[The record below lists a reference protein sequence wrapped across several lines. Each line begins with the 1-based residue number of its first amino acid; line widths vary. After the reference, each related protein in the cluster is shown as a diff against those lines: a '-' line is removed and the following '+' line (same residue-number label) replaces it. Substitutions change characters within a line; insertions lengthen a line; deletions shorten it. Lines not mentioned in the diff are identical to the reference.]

1 MPWYENESILPFD
14 PYVSDNS
21 YGWYFFTSAPGLN
34 GFSVKAKGDAKVW
47 INGEKAKSFYE
58 GNLLNVKTNKTIKEP
73 ADAAIRIKLPFG
85 IKGGAGMAGELIQNT
100 GTGIIERGRLGSNR
114 RTAQLF
120 RRYKIYPECRYQSGN
135 ARRKGFA

>member
-34 GFSVKAKGDAKVW
+34 GFSVKTKGDAKVW

-58 GNLLNVKTNKTIKEP
+58 GNLLNAKTDKTIK
-73 ADAAIRIKLPFG
+73 R
-85 IKGGAGMAGELIQNT
+85 T
-100 GTGIIERGRLGSNR
+100 GR
-114 RTAQLF
+114 RSHKDKIAF
-120 RRYKIYPECRYQSGN
+120 RYKKVVQEWLENLYRIPVLE
-135 ARRKGFA
+135 